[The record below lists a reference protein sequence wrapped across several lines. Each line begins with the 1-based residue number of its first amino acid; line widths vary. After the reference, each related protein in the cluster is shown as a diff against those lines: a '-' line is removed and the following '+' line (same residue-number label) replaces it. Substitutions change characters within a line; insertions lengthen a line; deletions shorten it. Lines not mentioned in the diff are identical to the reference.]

1 MNNHLHQRTQTV
13 YAPGANP
20 GHGGTTGVDATVT
33 TLAEL
38 AAIPTVNLT
47 PPVVKLWVLEAD
59 GTSQIWRLLAGTD
72 ATVAGSIQRPD
83 DYSAG
88 NQKCWYRAS
97 S

>member
-20 GHGGTTGVDATVT
+20 GSGGTTGVDATVT
-33 TLAEL
+33 TLAGL

-59 GTSQIWRLLAGTD
+59 GTSQVWRLLAGTA
-72 ATVAGSIQRPD
+72 ATGDGIQRPA

-88 NQKCWYRAS
+88 NQKIWVKAS